1 MDQREFLRQME
12 ELVDFGRTKEN
23 LLTKQ
28 EIADYCS
35 DWNLTEEQM
44 PFVYAYLKEHRIEVE
59 GYRAPVEKTEEEAV
73 EKSEKDSKYL
83 RLYKEELCQLKR
95 YEEEELVRL
104 LEQLRRGEEEVISSV
119 IEAHLHRVMQLADK
133 YRGRGVPVE
142 DLIQEGNLGL
152 MIAVEK
158 FNPDLGYRF
167 STYASWWIKQAMF
180 KAISEQSHCMKIPV
194 YIQETLSKFS
204 KVKAEMERAYNCQ
217 VTNKD
222 VAQKMNLE
230 PEKVDT
236 YLSAYTTTVSIEGSF
251 DAKNGSELNVAD
263 VLEDETTSV
272 EASIQYEEL
281 KKEIAN
287 VVSTLKEREQ
297 SVIKMRFG
305 LENFARTTLED
316 IGKMFGVTKECIR
329 QTEMRALNKL
339 RGCSSLNC
347 YAD

>member
-1 MDQREFLRQME
+1 MKDQVIRMKSTTNPARSGFIS
-12 ELVDFGRTKEN
+12 FN
-23 LLTKQ
+23 
-28 EIADYCS
+28 
-35 DWNLTEEQM
+35 TEEM
-44 PFVYAYLKEHRIEVE
+44 GAYLKKVNSYKSLDSAE
-59 GYRAPVEKTEEEAV
+59 EKEIARKAKNGDKEAKKILV
-73 EKSEKDSKYL
+73 QSNLKLVLTIARKAIHVSKL
-83 RLYKEELCQLKR
+83 PM
-95 YEEEELVRL
+95 V
-104 LEQLRRGEEEVISSV
+104 
-119 IEAHLHRVMQLADK
+119 
-133 YRGRGVPVE
+133 

-158 FNPDLGYRF
+158 INPDLGYRF